1 MMCRD
6 PPWPSAQMLDVRLPF
21 DEAALLRDNEE
32 YILRSVGLKAL
43 TVAPSDSAAVEAG
56 ADPAL
61 PGTPRMHL
69 S

>member
-1 MMCRD
+1 
-6 PPWPSAQMLDVRLPF
+6 MLDVRLPF

-43 TVAPSDSAAVEAG
+43 TVALSDSAAAEAG
-56 ADPAL
+56 ADLAL